1 MAFKF
6 VSNWNKQ
13 NSMMKSSRA
22 TVHHLRLLSEILAL
36 KHANYCQNIFIKLNF
51 QPTIGCILHFIL
63 KLHVKIMLM
72 EG

>member
-63 KLHVKIMLM
+63 KLHVLCLM